1 MESRQIKIAI
11 ANAIVERLWIKGLL
25 TDTEKD
31 KIISKNEL
39 SFL

>member
-1 MESRQIKIAI
+1 MESRKLKIAI
-11 ANAIVERLWIKGLL
+11 ANAIIERLWIKGLL

-31 KIISKNEL
+31 KIISKNES